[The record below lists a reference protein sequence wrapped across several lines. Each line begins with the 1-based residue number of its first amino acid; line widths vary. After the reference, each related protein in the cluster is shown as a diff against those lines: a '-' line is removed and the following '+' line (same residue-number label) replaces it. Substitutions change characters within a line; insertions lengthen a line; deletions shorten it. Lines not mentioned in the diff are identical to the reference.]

1 MRDAPRVP
9 LRLVTY
15 GDPHPRLGG
24 GGDVGT
30 STGSGLDGALRLRL
44 RLRRLLRLLRR
55 LLRPGALLAL
65 PPLDICFARARVI
78 GLSSSLLSPYSLS
91 LSS

>member
-1 MRDAPRVP
+1 
-9 LRLVTY
+9 
-15 GDPHPRLGG
+15 
-24 GGDVGT
+24 VGT

-44 RLRRLLRLLRR
+44 RLRRLLRR